1 MSNSTP
7 PHNQVALFEQQL
19 MHAHADKALQQELLA
34 AKDSELS
41 AQRAALA
48 AKDGE
53 LQALRALASVQAAC
67 SAGAAPC
74 TIGVDAQRKRA
85 CVVDNSSVSSPLDKD
100 ELLDTVFS
108 YVGMGDYFF
117 AAGVCRRWRG
127 RYIKL
132 CYKKAAADKVDK
144 LCTTFRSALMTA
156 ARLQLAF
163 NSGLEVEQLHD
174 YEDLASD
181 IAIYSLEPIEAL
193 TVAKTYTCGTLMT

>member
-7 PHNQVALFEQQL
+7 PHNQVALLEQQL
-19 MHAHADKALQQELLA
+19 VLAHAEKSFQQELLA

-53 LQALRALASVQAAC
+53 LQALRVLASVKAARG
-67 SAGAAPC
+67 SAGASFGTTNASGP
-74 TIGVDAQRKRA
+74 DAQRKRTRL
-85 CVVDNSSVSSPLDKD
+85 VDDRSGNLRSALDKD

-108 YVGMGDYFF
+108 YVGVGDYFF

-127 RYIKL
+127 RYLKL
-132 CYKKAAADKVDK
+132 CYNEAAADKAEK
-144 LCTTFRSALMTA
+144 LRTTYSSAFMTA

-163 NSGLEVEQLHD
+163 KSGLEVEELHD
-174 YEDLASD
+174 YKKSCCRHCCEFFTA
-181 IAIYSLEPIEAL
+181 Y
-193 TVAKTYTCGTLMT
+193 